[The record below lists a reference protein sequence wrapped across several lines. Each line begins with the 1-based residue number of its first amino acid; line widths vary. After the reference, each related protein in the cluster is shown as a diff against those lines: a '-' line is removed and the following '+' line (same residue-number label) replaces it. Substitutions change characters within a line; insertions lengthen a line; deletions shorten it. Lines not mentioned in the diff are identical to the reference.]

1 MEFLRPCWKFFSNK
15 FFNFDDLIWLK
26 PRRSKYERFRLKPE
40 VRQQYYRWMYWPL
53 NAIWAWLTHDF
64 SRGTLRINK
73 TYGFSRIT
81 MSYIKIMVHVV
92 WGTKNR
98 EPVLISEKRKLL
110 FDHIRTNAK
119 TKGIYID
126 TLGGYTDH
134 VHCLVSLGIKPFP
147 K

>member
-1 MEFLRPCWKFFSNK
+1 
-15 FFNFDDLIWLK
+15 
-26 PRRSKYERFRLKPE
+26 
-40 VRQQYYRWMYWPL
+40 
-53 NAIWAWLTHDF
+53 
-64 SRGTLRINK
+64 
-73 TYGFSRIT
+73 

-110 FDHIRTNAK
+110 FDHILANAK

-134 VHCLVSLGIKPFP
+134 VHCLVSLGGDQTISKVVQLIKGESSFWANREKLITP
-147 K
+147 KLIWAEDYFAASVSESSIENVRNYINTQEEHHKKVTFTDEYEKFIKSYGFDLAKAEK